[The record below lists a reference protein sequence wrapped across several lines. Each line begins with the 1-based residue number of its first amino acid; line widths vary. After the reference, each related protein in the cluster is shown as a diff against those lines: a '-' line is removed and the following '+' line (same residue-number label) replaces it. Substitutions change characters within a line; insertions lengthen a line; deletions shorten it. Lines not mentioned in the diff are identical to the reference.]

1 MMPVR
6 DTKVVENDNT
16 RVAPIIHEIA
26 LMAAR
31 IFNKRVKK
39 IGFTRSQWEVL
50 HLLHYNDG
58 KTQTEI
64 AAQLIMARPPLG
76 KLIDRLEKDQ
86 WVQRRTDPSDRRV
99 KRVFL
104 TKKSTP
110 LFEPLEKHVSDI
122 GDMATA
128 GFDDNERQKFIDMLL
143 TTHKNLSLDLVDD

>member
-1 MMPVR
+1 MPVR
-6 DTKVVENDNT
+6 DNEVVENDDT
-16 RVAPIIHEIA
+16 RIAPIIHEIA

-31 IFNKRVKK
+31 IFNKRVKE

-50 HLLHYNDG
+50 HLLHFSDG

-86 WVQRRTDPSDRRV
+86 WVQRRTDPNDRRV

-104 TKKSTP
+104 TKKSMP
-110 LFEPLEKHVSDI
+110 MFEPLEKHVSDI

-128 GFDDNERQKFIDMLL
+128 ALDNNERQQFISMLL
-143 TTHKNLSLDLVDD
+143 TTHKNLSLELVND